1 MVQEQQI
8 QPFGYSEM
16 YEWKNHPDNI
26 EYKNGLFVQFSKDE
40 PEKIEK
46 YNGGVLCG
54 VTTVC
59 FTVLSDNPAEWCG
72 KSKTDSTGSYV
83 REKKYIAVGSKVYD
97 QSQELNIVRTFP
109 YKIYK
114 KVDTDEYDKE
124 REYIPRINRI
134 EWQAVTVTGKCIVQ
148 DDGTCK
154 AGGFCTPLVSDDYS
168 KAGLATKAKD
178 DVDVTKFYVLKRL
191 SENTILIKL

>member
-1 MVQEQQI
+1 MAQQEQQI

-16 YEWKNHPDNI
+16 YEWKNNPDNL
-26 EYKNGLFVQFSKDE
+26 ECKNGLFVQFSADE

-54 VTTVC
+54 VTTMC
-59 FTVLSDNPAEWCG
+59 FTALSDNPVEWCG

-97 QSQELNIVRTFP
+97 QSQEINIVRTFP

-114 KVDTDEYDKE
+114 KVDTEEYDKE

-134 EWQAVTVTGKCIVQ
+134 EWQAVTINGKCIVQ

-154 AGGFCTPLVSDDYS
+154 AGGFCTPLVTDDYS
-168 KAGLATKAKD
+168 KAGLATEAKD
-178 DVDVTKFYVLKRL
+178 VNAPKFYVLKRL
-191 SENTILIKL
+191 SDNTILIKL